1 MALVN
6 VKING
11 IDVEIE
17 QDSTILQA
25 AKIAGF
31 EIPTLCHA
39 EGLEPFTSCFI
50 CVVKVDGGRGNLVPS
65 CATKVTDGMSVT
77 VESDEIAES
86 RRMNL
91 NLLLSDHSGDC
102 VAPCTV
108 A

>member
-11 IDVEIE
+11 MNIEVEE
-17 QDSTILQA
+17 GSTILEA
-25 AKIAGF
+25 SKIAGF

-50 CVVKVDGGRGNLVPS
+50 CVVKVDGGKDNFVPS
-65 CATKVTDGMSVT
+65 CATKVTDGMSAT

-102 VAPCTV
+102 H
-108 A
+108 